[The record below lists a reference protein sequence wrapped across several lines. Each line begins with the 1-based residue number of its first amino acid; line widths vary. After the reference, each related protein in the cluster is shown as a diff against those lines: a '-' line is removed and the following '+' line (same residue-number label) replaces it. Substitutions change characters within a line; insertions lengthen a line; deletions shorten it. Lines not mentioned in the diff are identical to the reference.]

1 MKRWMAFLFALFA
14 VTVVYSQ
21 EGEAPGK
28 PAEIKAAV
36 ATKYGP
42 IVGESKDGVHVFRG
56 VPYAA
61 PPVGELRWKPPHPP
75 KPWEEP
81 LECKKYA
88 PSCPQYKDQITRGL
102 GKMDEN
108 CLYLNIWTPA
118 KTQEDKLPVM
128 FWIHGGGFLI
138 GSGSLPPYE
147 GQNLAK
153 QGGVVVVTINYRL
166 GKYGFLA
173 HPELTKESPKKASG
187 NYGLMDQAFAL
198 KWVKENIAKFGGDP
212 GCVTIFGESAGGVSV
227 CALLASPL
235 AKGLF
240 QRAIA
245 ESGGASPRLPL
256 LSKSREQQP
265 SAESKG
271 VEFARKLGVKK
282 TEGALAEMRK
292 KSWKEILEADTD
304 RITLP
309 GSTIPLCIDG
319 YVLPGSPLELIR
331 SGKGAKVPF
340 VTGTNKDEGTIF
352 TARVKIDTLGK
363 LKAGLWLLMGDKTN
377 EALKLYG
384 VKDDATAKKAFGE
397 IMGDGFVVSARR
409 SARAHAGAGNKTYLY
424 HFTRSLPW
432 ADRMGIG
439 CFHGFEIAYVFAN
452 MPAATGFRRADRELS
467 GKMMGYWT
475 RFAETGDPNAEGE
488 VKWPLYTEKE
498 DKHLVFDTTIKVDK
512 NLRKKYCDFFDSIQK
527 LDEAQEEPAGNEQP
541 PEKEET
547 PDK

>member
-1 MKRWMAFLFALFA
+1 
-14 VTVVYSQ
+14 
-21 EGEAPGK
+21 
-28 PAEIKAAV
+28 
-36 ATKYGP
+36 
-42 IVGESKDGVHVFRG
+42 
-56 VPYAA
+56 
-61 PPVGELRWKPPHPP
+61 
-75 KPWEEP
+75 
-81 LECKKYA
+81 
-88 PSCPQYKDQITRGL
+88 
-102 GKMDEN
+102 MDED

-166 GKYGFLA
+166 GKYGFIA

-187 NYGLMDQAFAL
+187 NYGLMDQVFAL
-198 KWVKENIAKFGGDP
+198 EWVKDNIAKFGGDP
-212 GCVTIFGESAGGVSV
+212 GCVTIFGESAGAVSV

-240 QRAIA
+240 HRAIA
-245 ESGGASPRLPL
+245 ESGGASNRLPL
-256 LSKSREQQP
+256 LSKDQENLP

-271 VEFARKLGVKK
+271 IEFARKLGVKK
-282 TEGALAEMRK
+282 TEGAIAELRK

-309 GSTIPLCIDG
+309 GSTIPLCVDG
-319 YVLPGSPLELIR
+319 HVLPGIPLELIK

-340 VTGTNKDEGTIF
+340 ITGTNKDEGTIF
-352 TARVKIDTLGK
+352 TARVKIDTLFK
-363 LKAGLWLLMGDKTN
+363 LRAGLWLLLGDRMN

-384 VKDDATAKKAFGE
+384 AKDDATAKKAFGE
-397 IMGDGFVVSARR
+397 ILGDGFVGSARR
-409 SARAHAGAGNKTYLY
+409 TIRAHAGAGRKAYLY

-439 CFHGFEIAYVFAN
+439 SFHGFEIVYVFGN
-452 MPAATGFRRADRELS
+452 MPIATGFRAADKELS
-467 GKMMGYWT
+467 KKMMGYWT
-475 RFAETGDPNAEGE
+475 RFAKTGDPNAEGE
-488 VKWPLYTEKE
+488 TKWPLYTQKE
-498 DKHLVFDTTIKVDK
+498 DRHLVFDTTIKVDK

-527 LDEAQEEPAGNEQP
+527 PEKPQEEPAGEEKP
-541 PEKEET
+541 PEKEAPPEEGK
-547 PDK
+547 PPGK